1 MSIYIFGL
9 ALLLAGS
16 FIFNKSMGLLDN
28 TPALMGMQALGNLAG
43 LACFIA
49 GFFVFDWW
57 APVVS
62 LFLSMIVVQVLN
74 IALAP
79 SQNSSSTLFEFRSH
93 LAILL
98 GSFICLYGLL
108 S

>member
-1 MSIYIFGL
+1 MYVYIIGL

-16 FIFNKSMGLLDN
+16 FICNKSMSSLDN
-28 TPALMGMQALGNLAG
+28 TPVLMGMQAFSNIAG
-43 LACFIA
+43 LVFFIA
-49 GFFVFDWW
+49 GFFIFDWW
-57 APVVS
+57 TPVAS
-62 LFLSMIVVQVLN
+62 LVLSMIVVQGLN

-79 SQNSSSTLFEFRSH
+79 SQNSSSTLFELRSH